1 MFFITLTFKND
12 IRVLNKT
19 NELFNIV
26 VQNLQAQATGDF
38 NVYALYQPIPTII
51 AQNGLEKGGDVLGLT
66 RFNETLVRK
75 LGIHLFTPPLPSN
88 FIPGHHATEIT
99 KAPTKPS

>member
-1 MFFITLTFKND
+1 MLFITLTFKND
-12 IRVLNKT
+12 IRVLNKA

-26 VQNLQAQATGDF
+26 VQNLQAQATGTF

-51 AQNGLEKGGDVLGLT
+51 AQNGLKNGGDVLGLT

-75 LGIHLFTPPLPSN
+75 LSSHLFTPPLSLNPH
-88 FIPGHHATEIT
+88 P
-99 KAPTKPS
+99 